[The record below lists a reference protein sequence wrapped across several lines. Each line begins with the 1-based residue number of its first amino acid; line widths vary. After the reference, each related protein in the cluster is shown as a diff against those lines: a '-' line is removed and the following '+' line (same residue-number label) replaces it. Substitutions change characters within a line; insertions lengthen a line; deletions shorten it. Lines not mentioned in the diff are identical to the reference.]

1 MMQENKFVNT
11 EELRIERLRKQLTY
25 KNMAEK
31 LGFRSQVSYSNIE
44 KGKVIPKIE
53 QMIQISQILGKPT
66 EYFFNIKVQQR

>member
-1 MMQENKFVNT
+1 MQENKFVNT

-53 QMIQISQILGKPT
+53 
-66 EYFFNIKVQQR
+66 